1 MQMQISNRRSRIS
14 AVAVATLLLLGL
26 VSAKDEPAPA
36 RTKQRLR
43 EGTRLVDVLGKFEA
57 SGERYSFVPKDP
69 AEAIRVLE
77 NLALE
82 RIARVPA
89 TSQGSPQWL
98 VSGTITEYNN
108 QNFLLVT
115 KAVQAGE
122 SSPELAKPAIS
133 SKP

>member
-1 MQMQISNRRSRIS
+1 MQMQNSNWRSKIS
-14 AVAVATLLLLGL
+14 AAAVATLLLLGL

-36 RTKQRLR
+36 RSKQRLR
-43 EGTRLVDVLGKFEA
+43 EGTRLVDALGKFEA

-69 AEAIRVLE
+69 GEPIRVLE

-82 RIARVPA
+82 RISRVPA

-98 VSGTITEYNN
+98 VSGTVTEYNN

-115 KAVQAGE
+115 KAVQSGPSA
-122 SSPELAKPAIS
+122 PAIP